1 MSQQLESSTK
11 IRKLSWREL
20 GDLFIQT
27 FKEFFAVKE
36 LHHGAAMAYYALFAL
51 VPLLYLAIS
60 VFGRVIGQEQMS
72 EIIGGLLREKV
83 GIQDVQG
90 ILDFL
95 KTMEVDKGNF
105 VMELIGFVTLLI
117 MSTAI
122 LVSMK
127 TSINKFMG
135 IIPQFTVRKELFHG
149 LLFRLI
155 SVALIG
161 LFTMVIII
169 IYFAQSIAVSVGDK
183 WLVEMETVHWIY
195 QNLSSDTFSI
205 LTNFI
210 IFTFVFRYVH
220 DGIVRWKFAF
230 AGAIVTAVLLY
241 LGQLLIHY
249 YVMNYFFAANAGI
262 AGSLMVIMIWIFYS
276 SQIIFFGA
284 KFVAVYAHLVKI
296 PIVFRH
302 R

>member
-1 MSQQLESSTK
+1 MSQQSESSIK
-11 IRKLSWREL
+11 IRKLTWPEL
-20 GDLFIQT
+20 GNLFILT
-27 FKEFFAVKE
+27 FKEFFAVKG

-72 EIIGGLLREKV
+72 EIVGGLLRDKV

-95 KTMEVDKGNF
+95 NTMEVDKGNF
-105 VMELIGFVTLLI
+105 VMELIGFLTLLV

-135 IIPQFTVRKELFHG
+135 IGPQFTARKELFHG

-169 IYFAQSIAVSVGDK
+169 IYFAQSIAVSIGDK
-183 WLVEMETVHWIY
+183 WFEGMETVHWLY
-195 QNLSSDTFSI
+195 QNLSSDGFSI

-220 DGIVRWKFAF
+220 DGVVRWRLAF
-230 AGAIVTAVLLY
+230 SGAIVTAVMLY

-262 AGSLMVIMIWIFYS
+262 AGSLMVIMIWIYYS

-284 KFVAVYAHLVKI
+284 KFVAVYAHTVEI
-296 PIVFRH
+296 PIVLRH
-302 R
+302 K

>member
-1 MSQQLESSTK
+1 MSQQSESSIK
-11 IRKLSWREL
+11 IRKLTWREL
-20 GDLFIQT
+20 GNLFIQT
-27 FKEFFAVKE
+27 FKEFFAVKG

-72 EIIGGLLREKV
+72 EIVGGLLRDKV
-83 GIQDVQG
+83 GIQDVDG

-95 KTMEVDKGNF
+95 NTMEVDKGNF
-105 VMELIGFVTLLI
+105 IKELIGFLTLLV

-135 IIPQFTVRKELFHG
+135 IIPQFTARKELFHG

-161 LFTMVIII
+161 LFTMVIIV

-183 WLVEMETVHWIY
+183 WFEEMKTVHWLY
-195 QNLSSDTFSI
+195 QNLSSDGLSI

-220 DGIVRWKFAF
+220 DGIVRWKLAF
-230 AGAIVTAVLLY
+230 SGAIVTAVMLY

-262 AGSLMVIMIWIFYS
+262 AGSLMVIMIWIYYS

-284 KFVAVYAHLVKI
+284 KFVAVYAHTVEI

>member
-1 MSQQLESSTK
+1 
-11 IRKLSWREL
+11 
-20 GDLFIQT
+20 
-27 FKEFFAVKE
+27 VKG

-72 EIIGGLLREKV
+72 EIVGGLLRDKV

-95 KTMEVDKGNF
+95 NTMEVDKGNF
-105 VMELIGFVTLLI
+105 VMELIGFLTLLV

-135 IIPQFTVRKELFHG
+135 IIPQFTARKELFHG

-183 WLVEMETVHWIY
+183 WFEGMETVHWLY
-195 QNLSSDTFSI
+195 QNLSSDAFSI

-262 AGSLMVIMIWIFYS
+262 AGSLMVIMIWIYYS

-284 KFVAVYAHLVKI
+284 KFVAVYAHTIGMPV
-296 PIVFRH
+296 VFKH
-302 R
+302 

>member
-1 MSQQLESSTK
+1 MSEKLESSTK
-11 IRKLSWREL
+11 IRKLTWREL
-20 GDLFIQT
+20 ANLFIVS
-27 FKEFFAVKE
+27 FKEFFAVKG

-72 EIIGGLLREKV
+72 AIVGGLLKEKV

-95 KTMEVDKGNF
+95 NTMEVDKGNF
-105 VMELIGFVTLLI
+105 VMELIGFLTLLI

-135 IIPQFTVRKELFHG
+135 IIPQFTARKELFHG
-149 LLFRLI
+149 LLFRLV

-183 WLVEMETVHWIY
+183 WFEGMETVHWIY
-195 QNLSSDTFSI
+195 QNLSSDGLSI

-210 IFTFVFRYVH
+210 IFAFVFRYVH
-220 DGIVRWKFAF
+220 DGIVRWKLAF
-230 AGAIVTAVLLY
+230 AGAIITAVMLY

-262 AGSLMVIMIWIFYS
+262 AGSLMVIMIWIYYS

-284 KFVAVYAHLVKI
+284 KFVAVYAQTVEI
-296 PIVFRH
+296 PIVFRYK
-302 R
+302 

>member
-1 MSQQLESSTK
+1 MSQKLESSIK
-11 IRKLSWREL
+11 IRKLTWREM
-20 GDLFIQT
+20 GNLFILT
-27 FKEFFAVKE
+27 FKEFFAAKG

-60 VFGRVIGQEQMS
+60 VFGRVIGKEQMS
-72 EIIGGLLREKV
+72 VIVEGLLREKV
-83 GIQDVQG
+83 GIQDVNG
-90 ILDFL
+90 ILEFL
-95 KTMEVDKGNF
+95 NTMNVDKGNF
-105 VMELIGFVTLLI
+105 VMELIGFITLLV
-117 MSTAI
+117 MCSAI

-127 TSINKFMG
+127 ISINKFMG
-135 IIPQFTVRKELFHG
+135 IIPDFTARKELFHG

-155 SVALIG
+155 SIALIG

-169 IYFAQSIAVSVGDK
+169 IYFAQSVAVSVGDK
-183 WLVEMETVHWIY
+183 WFEGMDTVHWIY
-195 QNLSSDTFSI
+195 QNLSSDGFAI

-220 DGIVRWKFAF
+220 DGVVRWRLAF
-230 AGAIVTAVLLY
+230 AGAIVTAIMLY
-241 LGQLLIHY
+241 LGQLLIHF

-262 AGSLMVIMIWIFYS
+262 AGSLMVIMVWVYYS

-284 KFVAVYAHLVKI
+284 KFVAVYAHTVEI

-302 R
+302 K